1 MDTEYMI
8 NFSPFRVVADNSVF
22 PASRSYIGHIANSFV
37 AGIGMIE
44 KQNAKFAYE
53 KKFCVNPITY
63 RKCPVEMPGTVGII
77 PLCAT
82 KDIKAGE
89 EVIVK
94 YCSGT
99 SGYIINNILRKKRSP
114 EAVHVQVSDSVH
126 ERNQRAY
133 RRSGINLFA

>member
-8 NFSPFRVVADNSVF
+8 NFSPFRVVADNSVLS
-22 PASRSYIGHIANSFV
+22 ASRSYIGHIANSFV
-37 AGIGMIE
+37 AGIGMTE

-53 KKFCVNPITY
+53 KKFCVNAVTY

-89 EVIVK
+89 EVLVK

-99 SGYIINNILRKKRSP
+99 SGYIINNILRKKWSP
-114 EAVHVQVSDSVH
+114 DAAHVQVSDSVH
-126 ERNQRAY
+126 EKKKSTRI
-133 RRSGINLFA
+133 S